1 MDFIQ
6 KSWSR
11 SGIKKRKFNVIGF
24 QVFERKTYCETKEE
38 NFSFIAFERN
48 IVAQKGKQFRNRKI
62 TVHWIQMNF
71 HDT

>member
-1 MDFIQ
+1 MGFIQ

-24 QVFERKTYCETKEE
+24 QLFETKSLCETKEE

-48 IVAQKGKQFRNRKI
+48 IVDQKGKQFRNRKI
-62 TVHWIQMNF
+62 SVPTLDSNEF
-71 HDT
+71 S